1 MTNWLKS
8 PKEEVFCSQVELMN
22 CRESLLYEI
31 YKGELRTCTIKKLKH
46 TKRWREWCY
55 EPSCTHYLDH
65 TTFKILPLCVD

>member
-31 YKGELRTCTIKKLKH
+31 YKGELRTCTIK
-46 TKRWREWCY
+46 TKAYKKMERMV
-55 EPSCTHYLDH
+55 L
-65 TTFKILPLCVD
+65 